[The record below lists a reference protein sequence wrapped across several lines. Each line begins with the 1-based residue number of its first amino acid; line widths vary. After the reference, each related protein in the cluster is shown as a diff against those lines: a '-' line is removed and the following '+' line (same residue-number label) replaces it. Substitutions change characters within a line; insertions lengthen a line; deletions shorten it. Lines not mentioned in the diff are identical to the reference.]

1 MVKRKPGG
9 GRKPLSDEPT
19 VKMEITLP
27 QSLKVALVA
36 YAQMRS
42 TQEGREVTVSELVR
56 KAIPDIVNG
65 ISRADIAAMESS
77 HLAIMQM
84 MADET
89 EDLN

>member
-1 MVKRKPGG
+1 MAKRKPGG
-9 GRKPLSDEPT
+9 GRKSLSDEPT

-56 KAIPDIVNG
+56 KAIPDIING
-65 ISRADIAAMESS
+65 ISKAEVAEIEAS
-77 HLAIMQM
+77 HLAIAQM

-89 EDLN
+89 EE

>member
-1 MVKRKPGG
+1 MGKRKPGG
-9 GRKPLSDEPT
+9 GRKSLSDEPT

-56 KAIPDIVNG
+56 KAIPDIING
-65 ISRADIAAMESS
+65 ISKAEVAEIEFS
-77 HLAIMQM
+77 HLAIAQM

-89 EDLN
+89 EE

>member
-1 MVKRKPGG
+1 MAKRKPGG
-9 GRKPLSDEPT
+9 GRKSLSDEPT

-56 KAIPDIVNG
+56 KAIPDIING
-65 ISRADIAAMESS
+65 ISKAEVAEIEVS
-77 HLAIMQM
+77 HLAIAQM

-89 EDLN
+89 EE

>member
-1 MVKRKPGG
+1 
-9 GRKPLSDEPT
+9 
-19 VKMEITLP
+19 MEITLP

-56 KAIPDIVNG
+56 KAIPDIING
-65 ISRADIAAMESS
+65 ISKAEVAEIEAS
-77 HLAIMQM
+77 HLAIAQM

-89 EDLN
+89 EE

>member
-1 MVKRKPGG
+1 MAKRKPGG
-9 GRKPLSDEPT
+9 GRKSLSDEPT

-56 KAIPDIVNG
+56 KAIPDIING
-65 ISRADIAAMESS
+65 IGNKLFSPEKSNHPIV
-77 HLAIMQM
+77 L
-84 MADET
+84 
-89 EDLN
+89 

>member
-1 MVKRKPGG
+1 MAKRKPGG
-9 GRKPLSDEPT
+9 GRKSLADEPT
-19 VKMEITLP
+19 VKMEIALP

-56 KAIPDIVNG
+56 KAIPDIING
-65 ISRADIAAMESS
+65 ISKAEVAKIEAS
-77 HLAIMQM
+77 HLAIAQM

-89 EDLN
+89 EE